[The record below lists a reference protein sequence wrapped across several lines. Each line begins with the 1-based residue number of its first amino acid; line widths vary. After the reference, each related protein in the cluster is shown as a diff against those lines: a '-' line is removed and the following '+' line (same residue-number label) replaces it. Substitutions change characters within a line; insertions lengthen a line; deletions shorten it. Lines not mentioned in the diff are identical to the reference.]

1 MAGQKAT
8 GQKSIHI
15 KDPRT
20 KGHKWGIVEIGTGK
34 VWKRVWLDW
43 RSEVLEGGVHRGLT
57 NAPHVKQ
64 FLHFKS
70 QILLLIHGR
79 PIVAHC
85 QCGTQLHMLEF
96 LLNVGNFVNKLLT
109 ASGIVLVVLIFG
121 AISLDINK
129 PWWWFSAE
137 STVKLWSLCLVVV
150 VILSVMSFKIQTK
163 PRV

>member
-1 MAGQKAT
+1 MRHSGNRHRQGLKKGMARLKERG
-8 GQKSIHI
+8 
-15 KDPRT
+15 PR
-20 KGHKWGIVEIGTGK
+20 G
-34 VWKRVWLDW
+34 
-43 RSEVLEGGVHRGLT
+43 GGVHRGLT

-129 PWWWFSAE
+129 P
-137 STVKLWSLCLVVV
+137 
-150 VILSVMSFKIQTK
+150 
-163 PRV
+163 